1 MPVHINLTVADVGR
15 SLAFYRRWLGFGEV
29 DRRFPDGTVFVRD
42 AEGTDLALHAG
53 ARADGPPAGFHFGF
67 RRAHASDVDA
77 LYGALRA
84 GGVAVIEHEA
94 SPTLSSV
101 RFCDP
106 DGYVVEV
113 YWESPTPGGEAP
125 S

>member
-1 MPVHINLTVADVGR
+1 VPVHINLTVSDVDR
-15 SLAFYRRWLGFGEV
+15 SVAFYRRWLGFGDI

-53 ARADGPPAGFHFGF
+53 PSGEGPPVGFHFGF
-67 RRAHASDVDA
+67 RRTEASDVDA
-77 LYGALRA
+77 LRRSLRA

-94 SPTLSSV
+94 GPTLSSV

-106 DGYVVEV
+106 DGYVIEV
-113 YWESPTPGGEAP
+113 YWEPSNPVSQAP
-125 S
+125 L